1 MLRTLKNKISQK
13 HMLAWGV
20 FYAMELFPGITAN
33 LSLWQMYVLE
43 NIYQDCFLTRQ
54 KAFKFGGKK
63 RRKKN
68 GVNK

>member
-1 MLRTLKNKISQK
+1 
-13 HMLAWGV
+13 MLAWGV

-33 LSLWQMYVLE
+33 LSPWQMYVLE

-63 RRKKN
+63 RKKN

>member
-1 MLRTLKNKISQK
+1 
-13 HMLAWGV
+13 MLAWGV

-63 RRKKN
+63 KEKE
-68 GVNK
+68 KWSK

>member
-1 MLRTLKNKISQK
+1 
-13 HMLAWGV
+13 MLAWGV

-63 RRKKN
+63 RRTKN

>member
-1 MLRTLKNKISQK
+1 
-13 HMLAWGV
+13 MLAWGV
-20 FYAMELFPGITAN
+20 FYAMEFTAN